1 VVLVVDLV
9 VMGDGGGVGLG
20 VDVDVK
26 VEKKWRQPDNSGK
39 GRAANLINQST

>member
-1 VVLVVDLV
+1 M
-9 VMGDGGGVGLG
+9 MGDGGGLG

-39 GRAANLINQST
+39 GPAANLINQST

>member
-1 VVLVVDLV
+1 
-9 VMGDGGGVGLG
+9 MGDGGGVGVG